1 MTALRLG
8 ITGAGGRMGRT
19 LIEALRQAGDEVV
32 LAAALERKGS
42 EWIGADA
49 GEAAGV
55 GHLGVAITDDVYA
68 ALEGCDVLIDFTTIE
83 ASLRHLEACAER
95 GVGLVLGTTGF
106 DDDALRRIDDAARQ
120 TAVCRSSNF
129 STGVNVC
136 FKLLADAARALGDS
150 VDVEVIEAHH
160 RHKVDAPSG
169 TALSMGEVLAK
180 ALGRSLETDA
190 VYRRQGQTGA
200 RERREIGFSTIR
212 GGDIVGDHTVL
223 FAADGERIEISHK
236 ASSRMA
242 FAGGAVRAAQWLAG
256 RPAGLYDMQ
265 DVLDLRSSEERA

>member
-8 ITGAGGRMGRT
+8 IAGAGGRMGRT
-19 LIEALRQAGDEVV
+19 LIEALQQAGDEVV
-32 LAAALERKGS
+32 LAAALEREGS

-49 GEAAGV
+49 GEVAGT
-55 GHLGVAITDDVYA
+55 GHLGVAIIDNVDL
-68 ALEGCDVLIDFTTIE
+68 ALERCDVLIDFTTIE

-106 DDDALRRIDDAARQ
+106 GNDALRRIDDAAGR
-120 TAVCRSSNF
+120 TAVCQSSNF
-129 STGVNVC
+129 STGVNLC

-150 VDVEVIEAHH
+150 VDIEIIEAHH

-169 TALSMGEVLAK
+169 TALSMGQVLAES
-180 ALGRSLETDA
+180 LGRSLEADA
-190 VYRRQGQTGA
+190 VYHRQGQTGA

-223 FAADGERIEISHK
+223 FAAEGERIEISHK

-242 FAGGAVRAAQWLAG
+242 FASGAVRAARWLAG
-256 RPAGLYDMQ
+256 RAAGHYDMQ
-265 DVLDLRSSEERA
+265 DVLDLRGSEERA